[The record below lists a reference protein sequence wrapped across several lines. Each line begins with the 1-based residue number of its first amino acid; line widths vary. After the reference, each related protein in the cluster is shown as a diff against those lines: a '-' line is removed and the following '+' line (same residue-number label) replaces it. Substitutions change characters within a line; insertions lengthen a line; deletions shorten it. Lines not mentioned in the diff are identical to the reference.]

1 MRSDRA
7 VGTAALALAGAAG
20 AYVLLGRDWCNTW
33 GASRE
38 EAARE
43 MPGDALLPEP
53 DMLATR
59 AITISAPP
67 RDIWPW
73 LVQMGSGRGGAYTYD
88 WIENLFGLDMH
99 SADRILPEFQDLE
112 VGDVLPMGPKG
123 PGMRV
128 EVLESERALVYRFE
142 DGNWVWA
149 FGLYPQL
156 GGTRL
161 VSRNRI
167 SAPGASG
174 ARRLLNV
181 LFMEPGSLVMERKM
195 LLGIKERAEGAP
207 TASRPGARGGSRPGQ
222 APEPQRLREP
232 GSPA

>member
-1 MRSDRA
+1 M
-7 VGTAALALAGAAG
+7 GTAALALAGAG
-20 AYVLLGRDWCNTW
+20 VAYVLGGRSWCNTW
-33 GASRE
+33 GATPE
-38 EAARE
+38 EVARE
-43 MPGDALLPEP
+43 MPGDELLSEP

-59 AITISAPP
+59 GITISAPP

-99 SADRILPEFQDLE
+99 SANRILPEYQDLE

-128 EVLESERALVYRFE
+128 EVLEPERAMVYRFE

-167 SAPGASG
+167 SAPGALVG
-174 ARRLLNV
+174 RKLFNL

-195 LLGIKERAEGAP
+195 LRGIKDRAERNP
-207 TASRPGARGGSRPGQ
+207 AR
-222 APEPQRLREP
+222 
-232 GSPA
+232 

>member
-1 MRSDRA
+1 MRSEHRI
-7 VGTAALALAGAAG
+7 GTAALALAGAAG
-20 AYVLLGRDWCNTW
+20 AYVLMGRTWCNTW
-33 GASRE
+33 GATPE

-43 MPGDALLPEP
+43 MPGDALLSEQ

-59 AITISAPP
+59 AITIDAPP

-73 LVQMGSGRGGAYTYD
+73 LLQMGSGRGGAYTYD

-99 SADRILPEFQDLE
+99 SADRILPELQDLE

-128 EVLESERALVYRFE
+128 EVLEPERAIVYRFE

-167 SAPGASG
+167 TAPGASIG
-174 ARRLLNV
+174 RRLFNML
-181 LFMEPGSLVMERKM
+181 LMEPGSLVMERKM
-195 LLGIKERAEGAP
+195 LRGIKERAE
-207 TASRPGARGGSRPGQ
+207 
-222 APEPQRLREP
+222 
-232 GSPA
+232 SP